1 MLEVILIRMGTE
13 CVVFDFHLPS
23 AAWVLLAMS
32 VP

>member
-1 MLEVILIRMGTE
+1 MLEVTLIGMGTE

-23 AAWVLLAMS
+23 AARVLLAMP